1 MLHYCSHVSGKND
14 FLVINIWKRLSFRK
28 KKVPKEDSTF
38 MFSHFLLYSLRLL
51 PEQSTKN
58 TSSTNK
64 HIYKTSGFQS
74 IKTYLI
80 SMWKSKEKQNKN
92 KQQKPFKARRKLTNL
107 EKTGL
112 RPQWENVTY
121 LLIYLGFMV
130 SLLPRRV

>member
-1 MLHYCSHVSGKND
+1 MSSLCSIIVVMFQERMTFWSLIYERD
-14 FLVINIWKRLSFRK
+14 SLSEK

-74 IKTYLI
+74 VKTYLI
-80 SMWKSKEKQNKN
+80 SM
-92 KQQKPFKARRKLTNL
+92 
-107 EKTGL
+107 
-112 RPQWENVTY
+112 
-121 LLIYLGFMV
+121 
-130 SLLPRRV
+130 